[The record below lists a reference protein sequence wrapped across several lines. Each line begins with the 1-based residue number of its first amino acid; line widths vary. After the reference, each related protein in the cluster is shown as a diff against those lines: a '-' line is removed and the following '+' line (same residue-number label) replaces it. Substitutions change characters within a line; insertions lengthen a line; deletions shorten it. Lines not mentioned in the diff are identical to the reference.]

1 MSAPVYLAAMKSFTL
16 FLSKT
21 PGRLN
26 LTLFGALMLTAMGS
40 LLVGD
45 IATPPATLKAWL
57 FGQGDGFNAII
68 FETIRAPRIVL
79 CGVTGFALGLA
90 GAAIQGFLRNPL
102 AEPGLLGASNG
113 AALGAVMVIYLGLAS
128 TLSFLVPLAAAAM
141 ALISVMVLLYVA
153 GHGAS
158 SLRLILAGFAVS
170 AFCGAGIA
178 LALNLSPNYF
188 AALEIAFWLL
198 GAVENRSWLHV
209 GLALP
214 GVIIGCG
221 LMLATGKQL
230 DALALGED
238 VAQSLGSNMVRLR
251 GQIAIGLAL
260 AVGAVVSVT
269 GVIGFVGL
277 VAPHMVRGLCGGMP
291 SRTLV
296 PAALVGAILLVLAD
310 SFIRVIPTM
319 SELKLGVVT
328 AFLGVPVL
336 LALLARRG
344 TLLNTD

>member
-1 MSAPVYLAAMKSFTL
+1 MNANLKLNAALACL
-16 FLSKT
+16 L
-21 PGRLN
+21 LI
-26 LTLFGALMLTAMGS
+26 AMGVS

-45 IATPPATLKAWL
+45 VTTRPAALANWL
-57 FGQGDGFNAII
+57 SGNADAFHAII
-68 FETIRAPRIVL
+68 FETVRAPRIAL
-79 CGVTGFALGLA
+79 CALTGFALGLA

-113 AALGAVMVIYLGLAS
+113 AALGAVAVIYLGLAS
-128 TLSFLVPLAAAAM
+128 TVSFAVPLAAALSALASVIILM
-141 ALISVMVLLYVA
+141 AVA
-153 GHGAS
+153 GRGAS

-214 GVIIGCG
+214 GVVIGCA
-221 LMLATGKQL
+221 LMFMTAKKL
-230 DALALGED
+230 DALALGEA
-238 VAQSLGSNMVRLR
+238 VAESLGVSMGLLR
-251 GQIAIGLAL
+251 AQIAVGLAL

-277 VAPHMVRGLCGGMP
+277 VAPHVVRPFCDHMP
-291 SRTLV
+291 SRTLL
-296 PAALVGAILLVLAD
+296 PAALTGAVLLVLAD
-310 SFIRVIPTM
+310 TAIRAIPTIV
-319 SELKLGVVT
+319 ELKLGVLT
-328 AFLGVPVL
+328 AFLGVPL
-336 LALLARRG
+336 LLWLLRRPG
-344 TLLNTD
+344 FSLDAD

>member
-1 MSAPVYLAAMKSFTL
+1 MSAAVYLAAMENFITRWVD
-16 FLSKT
+16 
-21 PGRLN
+21 GGARLN
-26 LTLFGALMLTAMGS
+26 IILFGLLMLTALGS
-40 LLVGD
+40 MLVGD
-45 IATPPATLKAWL
+45 IATAPARLGAWL
-57 FGQGDGFNAII
+57 IGRGDGFDAII

-79 CGVTGFALGLA
+79 CVITGFALGLA

-141 ALISVMVLLYVA
+141 ALLSVMVLLLVA
-153 GHGAS
+153 GRGAS

-214 GVIIGCG
+214 GAALGCG
-221 LMLATGKQL
+221 LMLATAKQL

-238 VAQSLGSNMVRLR
+238 VARSLGGNMTLLR
-251 GQIAIGLAL
+251 GQIAVGLAL

-277 VAPHMVRGLCGGMP
+277 VAPHMVRGLCGAMP
-291 SRTLV
+291 SRTLL
-296 PAALVGAILLVLAD
+296 PAALCGAILLVLAD
-310 SFIRVIPTM
+310 TAIRAIPTM
-319 SELKLGVVT
+319 SELKLGVLT

-336 LALLARRG
+336 LVLLTRRGALLNPR
-344 TLLNTD
+344 

>member
-1 MSAPVYLAAMKSFTL
+1 MMDVVKAALRKDA
-16 FLSKT
+16 
-21 PGRLN
+21 RLVGG
-26 LTLFGALMLTAMGS
+26 LVLALMVAALAS

-45 IATPPATLKAWL
+45 VATPPSALAAWVV
-57 FGQGDGFNAII
+57 GSGNGFDALL

-79 CGVTGFALGLA
+79 AAMTGFVLGLA

-113 AALGAVMVIYLGLAS
+113 AALGAVMVIYSGLAS
-128 TLSFLVPLAAAAM
+128 TLSFAVPLAAALM
-141 ALISVMVLLYVA
+141 ALVSVVVLLLVS
-153 GHGAS
+153 GRGAS

-214 GVIIGCG
+214 GAAFGAL
-221 LMLATGKQL
+221 LMLAGARAL
-230 DALALGED
+230 DALALGDE
-238 VAQSLGSNMVRLR
+238 VAQSLGLKLNRLR
-251 GQIAIGLAL
+251 GQIAVGLAL
-260 AVGAVVSVT
+260 GVGAVVSVT

-277 VAPHMVRGLCGGMP
+277 VAPHMVRPFCGGLP
-291 SRTLV
+291 SRTLL
-296 PAALVGAILLVLAD
+296 PSALAGALLLVLAD
-310 SFIRVIPTM
+310 TAIRAVPSMT
-319 SELKLGVVT
+319 ELKLGVLT

-336 LALLARRG
+336 LARLHSRNAI
-344 TLLNTD
+344 LNEQ